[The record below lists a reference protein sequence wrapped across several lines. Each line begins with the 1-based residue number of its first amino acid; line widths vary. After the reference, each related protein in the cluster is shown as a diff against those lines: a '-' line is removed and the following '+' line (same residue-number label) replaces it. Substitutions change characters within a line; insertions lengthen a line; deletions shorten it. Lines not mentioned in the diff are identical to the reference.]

1 MGPARRVQVW
11 VSAFDQADFAGARA
25 FAGFFDGELDALP
38 LAKQLENRTSHRAAV
53 EEVLDTA
60 LVADESESLV
70 DQKASDRPGWHT
82 RVLR

>member
-70 DQKASDRPGWHT
+70 DQKASDRPGRHT